1 MAQLRRL
8 VRVRVVELL
17 EAYRVRIVFE
27 DDTQGEVDLEP
38 YLHGPIF
45 GPRCVSVDEG

>member
-17 EAYRVRIVFE
+17 EAYRVRLVFE
-27 DDTQGEVDLEP
+27 EYKK
-38 YLHGPIF
+38 YL
-45 GPRCVSVDEG
+45 DKNA